1 MIRNKMNP
9 SDIFSLAY
17 DALVDRKVR
26 TILTVLMVVLGA
38 SLVVVINGL
47 SEGQSAFLQKQL
59 SSLAT
64 NVIYASS
71 GQRSYYGGESSQASL
86 IINDVI
92 ANKIKTLPYVTDVV
106 PQYSGSVAID
116 SYGNIQRVSVV
127 GMDPTNLTVML
138 PNLEFVDGSTLTPAD
153 RSAAVVGDTIA
164 NPAGATTPFVTVGQ
178 TLKITYSYSDSRGK
192 QQQEVR
198 NFLVT
203 AIMKPSGN
211 TRIDN
216 ALVINPDAANQLL
229 RKSGRYDSLIVQTI
243 DDTYVNTVQQ
253 EITNIYGKNIGITIP
268 QAFLQV
274 RQQTA
279 NGNAMF
285 VQMIGL
291 IALIVG
297 AVGIVTTLY
306 NSVTERIRE
315 IGTMKAIGAQNSSI
329 LALFLVEA
337 ALIGVMGATLGLA
350 IGVVGGYAMTGFAH
364 AGGTGGPGGFGP
376 GGGSISSFPPIFLP
390 QDLIKVWLLSVTLA
404 IGAGIF
410 PAWKASKLS
419 PMVALRRE

>member
-1 MIRNKMNP
+1 MNP

-17 DALVDRKVR
+17 DALVDRKIR

-47 SEGQSAFLQKQL
+47 SAGQSAFLEKQL

-64 NVIYASS
+64 NVIYATS
-71 GQRSYYGGESSQASL
+71 GQRSYYGGASSQSSL
-86 IINDVI
+86 ILNSVIINKLR
-92 ANKIKTLPYVTDVV
+92 ALPYVTDVV
-106 PQYSGSVAID
+106 PQYSGSVTID
-116 SYGNIQRVSVV
+116 SYGNVQRVSVV
-127 GMDPTNLTVML
+127 GMDPNKLTVML
-138 PNLEFVDGSTLTPAD
+138 PNLQYVDGSTLSPND

-164 NPAGATTPFVTVGQ
+164 NPPGATTPFVTVGQ
-178 TLKITYSYSDSRGK
+178 TLKITYSYTDSAGK
-192 QQQEVR
+192 SQQEVR

-203 AIMKPSGN
+203 GIMKPSGN

-229 RKSGRYDSLIVQTI
+229 RKSGRYDSLLIQTT

-253 EITNIYGKNIGITIP
+253 EITDIYGKNIGLTVP

-279 NGNAMF
+279 QGNAMF
-285 VQMIGL
+285 VEMIGF
-291 IALIVG
+291 IALVVG

-337 ALIGVMGATLGLA
+337 ALIGIMGATLGLA
-350 IGVVGGYAMTGFAH
+350 IGVVGGYAMTSFPSH
-364 AGGTGGPGGFGP
+364 TGGAGGPGGFGP

-390 QDLIKVWLLSVTLA
+390 QDLIKVWLLSVSLA
-404 IGAGIF
+404 VGAGIF

>member
-1 MIRNKMNP
+1 MNP

-47 SEGQSAFLQKQL
+47 SAGQSAFLDNQL
-59 SSLAT
+59 NSLAS
-64 NVIYASS
+64 NVITATS
-71 GQRSYYGGESSQASL
+71 GSHSYYGGASSQSSL
-86 IINDVI
+86 ILNDVI
-92 ANKIKTLPYVTDVV
+92 VNKLRGLSYVTQVV
-106 PQYSGSVAID
+106 PMYSGSASIN
-116 SYGNIQRVSVV
+116 SYGNVQRVSIV
-127 GMDPTNLTVML
+127 GMDPTKLTVEL
-138 PNLEFVDGSTLTPAD
+138 PNLQFVDGSNLSPSD

-164 NPAGATTPFVTVGQ
+164 NPPGSTTPFVTVGQ
-178 TLKITYSYSDSRGK
+178 TLKITYSYTDSSGK
-192 QQQEVR
+192 AQQESR
-198 NFLVT
+198 NFFVT

-216 ALVINPDAANQLL
+216 SLVINPDAANQLFH
-229 RKSGRYDSLIVQTI
+229 KSGRYDSLLIQTQ
-243 DDTYVNTVQQ
+243 DDTYVDAVQQ
-253 EITNIYGKNIGITIP
+253 EISGLYGKNIGLNTP
-268 QAFLQV
+268 QAFIQV

-279 NGNAMF
+279 QGNAMF
-285 VQMIGL
+285 VEMIGF
-291 IALIVG
+291 IALVVG

-315 IGTMKAIGAQNSSI
+315 IGTMKAIGAQNAAI

-337 ALIGVMGATLGLA
+337 GMIGVLGASIGLVSGIVA
-350 IGVVGGYAMTGFAH
+350 GYAMTSFPSS
-364 AGGTGGPGGFGP
+364 GGGGGPGGFGP

-390 QDLIKVWLLSVTLA
+390 LDLVRVWLLSVSLA
-404 IGAGIF
+404 VAAGIF

>member
-1 MIRNKMNP
+1 MNP

-47 SEGQSAFLQKQL
+47 SAGQSAFLEKQL
-59 SSLAT
+59 SSLAS

-92 ANKIKTLPYVTDVV
+92 ANKIRTLPYVTDVV
-106 PQYSGSVAID
+106 PQYSGSVTID
-116 SYGNIQRVSVV
+116 SYGNVQRVSVV
-127 GMDPTNLTVML
+127 GMDPTKLTVML
-138 PNLEFVDGSTLTPAD
+138 PNLSFVDGSTLVPSD

-164 NPAGATTPFVTVGQ
+164 NPAGATTPFVMVGQ
-178 TLKITYSYSDSRGK
+178 TLKITYSYTDSTGK
-192 QQQEVR
+192 SQQEVR

-216 ALVINPDAANQLL
+216 ALVISPDAANQLL
-229 RKSGRYDSLIVQTI
+229 RKSGRYDSLIIQVT

-253 EITNIYGKNIGITIP
+253 EITDIYGKNIGITIP

-279 NGNAMF
+279 QGNAVF
-285 VQMIGL
+285 VEMIGF

-337 ALIGVMGATLGLA
+337 ALIGVMGATLGLV
-350 IGVVGGYAMTGFAH
+350 IGVVGGYAMTSFPSH
-364 AGGTGGPGGFGP
+364 TTGGGGPGGF

-390 QDLIKVWLLSVTLA
+390 VDLIKVWFLSVSLA
-404 IGAGIF
+404 VGAGIF

>member
-1 MIRNKMNP
+1 MNP

-26 TILTVLMVVLGA
+26 TVLTVLMVVLGA

-47 SEGQSAFLQKQL
+47 SAGQSEFLQKQL
-59 SSLAT
+59 SSLAS
-64 NVIYASS
+64 NVIYATS
-71 GQRSYYGGESSQASL
+71 GARSYYGGESSQASL

-92 ANKIKTLPYVTDVV
+92 ASKIRTLPYVTDVV
-106 PQYSGSVAID
+106 PQYSGSVSID
-116 SYGNIQRVSVV
+116 SYGNVQRVSVV
-127 GMDPTNLTVML
+127 GMDPTKLTVML
-138 PNLEFVDGSTLTPAD
+138 PNLEFVDGSTLSPAD

-164 NPAGATTPFVTVGQ
+164 NPPGSTTPFVTVGQ
-178 TLKITYSYSDSRGK
+178 TLKITYAYSDSAGK

-203 AIMKPSGN
+203 AVMKPSGN

-229 RKSGRYDSLIVQTI
+229 RKSGRYDSLLIQTT
-243 DDTYVNTVQQ
+243 DDTYVNVVQQ
-253 EITNIYGKNIGITIP
+253 EITGIYGKNIGITIP

-279 NGNAMF
+279 QGNAMF
-285 VQMIGL
+285 VEMIGF
-291 IALIVG
+291 IALVVG

-337 ALIGVMGATLGLA
+337 ALIGILGATLGLA
-350 IGVVGGYAMTGFAH
+350 IGVMGGYAMTSLPSH
-364 AGGTGGPGGFGP
+364 AGGPGGPSGFGP
-376 GGGSISSFPPIFLP
+376 AGGSISSFPPIFLP
-390 QDLIKVWLLSVTLA
+390 GDLVKVWLLSVSLA
-404 IGAGIF
+404 VGAGIF

>member
-1 MIRNKMNP
+1 MNP
-9 SDIFSLAY
+9 RDIFSLAY

-47 SEGQSAFLQKQL
+47 SEGQSAFLDQQF

-64 NVIYASS
+64 NVITATS

-86 IINDVI
+86 IINDIIV
-92 ANKIKTLPYVTDVV
+92 NKIKALPFVTDVV
-106 PQYSGSVAID
+106 PQYAGSVTID
-116 SYGNIQRVSVV
+116 SYGNVQRISVT
-127 GMDPTNLTVML
+127 GMNPEKLTVQL
-138 PNLEFVDGSTLTPAD
+138 PNLEFVDGSTLEPND

-164 NPAGATTPFVTVGQ
+164 NPPGATTPFVTVGQ
-178 TLKITYSYSDSRGK
+178 TLKITYSYSDPTGK

-211 TRIDN
+211 VRIDN
-216 ALVINPDAANQLL
+216 SLVINPDAANQLL
-229 RKSGRYDSLIVQTI
+229 HKSGRYDSLLVQTV
-243 DDTYVNTVQQ
+243 DDSYVDTVQQ
-253 EITNIYGKNIGITIP
+253 EITNLYGKNIGMNTP
-268 QAFLQV
+268 QATMKV
-274 RQQTA
+274 RQQATS
-279 NGNAMF
+279 GNAMF
-285 VQMIGL
+285 VQMIGI
-291 IALIVG
+291 IALVVG

-315 IGTMKAIGAQNSSI
+315 IGTMKAIGAQNSTI

-337 ALIGVMGATLGLA
+337 GLIGVMGATLGVA
-350 IGVVGGYAMTGFAH
+350 IGIVGGYAMTSLSPH
-364 AGGTGGPGGFGP
+364 TGPSF
-376 GGGSISSFPPIFLP
+376 SISSFPPIFLP
-390 QDLIKVWLLSVTLA
+390 QDLVKVWMLSVSLA
-404 IGAGIF
+404 VAAGIF

-419 PMVALRRE
+419 PMMALRRE

>member
-1 MIRNKMNP
+1 MNP

-47 SEGQSAFLQKQL
+47 SEGQSAFLQQHL
-59 SSLAT
+59 NSLAS
-64 NVIYASS
+64 NVITATS
-71 GQRSYYGGESSQASL
+71 GSHSYYGGASSQSSL
-86 IINDVI
+86 ILNDVI
-92 ANKIKTLPYVTDVV
+92 VNKLRSLPYVTQVV
-106 PQYSGSVAID
+106 PMYSGSVTIN
-116 SYGNIQRVSVV
+116 SYGNVQRVSIV
-127 GMDPTNLTVML
+127 GMDPTKLTVEL
-138 PNLEFVDGSTLTPAD
+138 PNLQFVDGSNLSPSD

-164 NPAGATTPFVTVGQ
+164 NPPGATTPFVTVGQ
-178 TLKITYSYSDSRGK
+178 TLKITYSYTDSSGK
-192 QQQEVR
+192 SQQESR
-198 NFLVT
+198 NFLVS
-203 AIMKPSGN
+203 AIMTPSGN
-211 TRIDN
+211 PRIDN
-216 ALVINPDAANQLL
+216 SLIINLDAANQILH
-229 RKSGRYDSLIVQTI
+229 KSNRYDSLLIQTQ

-253 EITNIYGKNIGITIP
+253 EITDIYGKNIGLNTP
-268 QAFLQV
+268 QAFIQV

-279 NGNAMF
+279 QGNAMF
-285 VQMIGL
+285 VEMIGL
-291 IALIVG
+291 IALVVG

-315 IGTMKAIGAQNSSI
+315 IGTMKAIGAQNAAI

-337 ALIGVMGATLGLA
+337 AMIGVIGASLGLA
-350 IGVVGGYAMTGFAH
+350 TGIVGGYAMTSFPSHQA
-364 AGGTGGPGGFGP
+364 GGPGGFGP

-390 QDLIKVWLLSVTLA
+390 LDLIRVWLLSVGLA
-404 IGAGIF
+404 VAAGIF

>member
-1 MIRNKMNP
+1 MNP

-47 SEGQSAFLQKQL
+47 SAGQAAFLQQQL
-59 SSLAT
+59 NSLAS
-64 NVIYASS
+64 NVITASS
-71 GQRSYYGGESSQASL
+71 GQHSYHGEGTSPSSL
-86 IINDVI
+86 ILNTVI
-92 ANKIKTLPYVTDVV
+92 INKIRGLPYVTQVV
-106 PQYSGSVAID
+106 PMYSGSVTIN
-116 SYGNIQRVSVV
+116 SYGNIQHVSVV
-127 GMDPTNLTVML
+127 GMDPSKLTVEL
-138 PNLEFVDGSTLTPAD
+138 PNLQFVPGSSLSPAD
-153 RSAAVVGDTIA
+153 RNAAVVGDTIA
-164 NPAGATTPFVTVGQ
+164 NPPGSTTPFVSVGQ
-178 TLKITYSYSDSRGK
+178 TLQISYSYTDSTGK
-192 QQQEVR
+192 QQQASR
-198 NFLVT
+198 SFLVT
-203 AIMKPSGN
+203 AVMEPSGN
-211 TRIDN
+211 MRIDN
-216 ALVINPDAANQLL
+216 GLIINPDAANQVLH
-229 RKSGRYDSLIVQTI
+229 KSGRYDSLLIQTT

-253 EITNIYGKNIGITIP
+253 EITDMFGKNIGVTSP
-268 QAFLQV
+268 QAFIAV

-279 NGNAMF
+279 QGNAMF
-285 VQMIGL
+285 VEMIGL
-291 IALIVG
+291 IALVVG

-350 IGVVGGYAMTGFAH
+350 IGVIGGYAMTSFPSNT
-364 AGGTGGPGGFGP
+364 AGGGGPGGF

-390 QDLIKVWLLSVTLA
+390 VDLIKVWLLSVSLA
-404 IGAGIF
+404 VGAGIF

>member
-1 MIRNKMNP
+1 MNP
-9 SDIFSLAY
+9 NDIFGLAY

-47 SEGQSAFLQKQL
+47 SAGQSAFLQQQF

-64 NVIYASS
+64 NVITATS
-71 GQRSYYGGESSQASL
+71 GQRSYYGGGSSQASL
-86 IINDVI
+86 IINDIIV
-92 ANKIKTLPYVTDVV
+92 NKIKALPFVSDVV
-106 PQYSGSVAID
+106 PQYTGSVTID
-116 SYGNIQRVSVV
+116 SYGNVQRISVT
-127 GMDPTNLTVML
+127 GMNPTKLTVQL
-138 PNLEFVDGSTLTPAD
+138 PNLEFVDGSTLEPND

-178 TLKITYSYSDSRGK
+178 TLKITYSYSDPAGK
-192 QQQEVR
+192 QEQEVR

-216 ALVINPDAANQLL
+216 SLVINPDAANQLL
-229 RKSGRYDSLIVQTI
+229 RKSGRYDSLLVQTI
-243 DDTYVNTVQQ
+243 DDSYVNTVQD
-253 EITNIYGKNIGITIP
+253 EITSLYGKNIGTNTP
-268 QAFLQV
+268 QATLKV
-274 RQQTA
+274 RQQATS
-279 NGNAMF
+279 GNAAF
-285 VQMIGL
+285 VEMIGI
-291 IALIVG
+291 IALVVG

-337 ALIGVMGATLGLA
+337 ALIGIMGATLGVT
-350 IGVVGGYAMTGFAH
+350 IGIISGYAMTGLSSQQ
-364 AGGTGGPGGFGP
+364 GSGGPGFN
-376 GGGSISSFPPIFLP
+376 ISSFPPIFLP
-390 QDLIKVWLLSVTLA
+390 QDLIKVWFLSVLLA

>member
-1 MIRNKMNP
+1 MRSKMNP

-47 SEGQSAFLQKQL
+47 SAGQSDFLQKQL
-59 SSLAT
+59 DALASNVITATSGQHSYHGEGSSPSSLIL
-64 NVIYASS
+64 NEV
-71 GQRSYYGGESSQASL
+71 
-86 IINDVI
+86 IIN
-92 ANKIKTLPYVTDVV
+92 KIRGLPYVTQVV
-106 PQYSGSVAID
+106 PMYSGSVTIN
-116 SYGNIQRVSVV
+116 SYGNIQHVSVV
-127 GMDPTNLTVML
+127 GMDASKLTVEL
-138 PNLEFVDGSTLTPAD
+138 PNLQYVEGSTISPSD
-153 RSAAVVGDTIA
+153 RSAVVVGDTIA
-164 NPAGATTPFVTVGQ
+164 NPPGSTTPFVSIGQ
-178 TLKITYSYSDSRGK
+178 TLQISYSYSDSTGK
-192 QQQEVR
+192 QQQASRSFV
-198 NFLVT
+198 VT
-203 AIMKPSGN
+203 AIMQPSGN

-216 ALVINPDAANQLL
+216 GLIINPDAANQIL
-229 RKSGRYDSLIVQTI
+229 RKSGRYDSLLIQTT

-253 EITNIYGKNIGITIP
+253 EITDMFGKNIGLVTP
-268 QAFLQV
+268 QAFMAV

-279 NGNAMF
+279 QGNAMF
-285 VQMIGL
+285 VEMIGM
-291 IALIVG
+291 IALVVG

-337 ALIGVMGATLGLA
+337 TLIGIIGATLGLA
-350 IGVVGGYAMTGFAH
+350 IGVIGGYAMTSFPSQP
-364 AGGTGGPGGFGP
+364 GGGGAGGFGP
-376 GGGSISSFPPIFLP
+376 GGGNIGSFPPIFLP
-390 QDLIKVWLLSVTLA
+390 IDLVKVWLLSVSLA
-404 IGAGIF
+404 VLAGIF

>member
-1 MIRNKMNP
+1 MNP

-47 SEGQSAFLQKQL
+47 SAGQSAFLQKQL
-59 SSLAT
+59 SSLAS

-92 ANKIKTLPYVTDVV
+92 ANKIRTLSYVTDVV
-106 PQYSGSVAID
+106 PQYSGSVTID
-116 SYGNIQRVSVV
+116 SYGNVQHVSVV
-127 GMDPTNLTVML
+127 GMDPTKLTVML
-138 PNLEFVDGSTLTPAD
+138 PNLMFVDGSTLVPSD

-164 NPAGATTPFVTVGQ
+164 NPAGATTPFVIVGQ
-178 TLKITYSYSDSRGK
+178 TLKITYSFTDSTGK

-216 ALVINPDAANQLL
+216 ALVISPDAANQLL
-229 RKSGRYDSLIVQTI
+229 RKSGRYDSLIIQTT

-253 EITNIYGKNIGITIP
+253 EITGIYGKNIGITIP

-279 NGNAMF
+279 QGNAIF
-285 VQMIGL
+285 VEMIGF

-337 ALIGVMGATLGLA
+337 ALIGVMGATLGLV
-350 IGVVGGYAMTGFAH
+350 IGVVGGYAMTSFPSH
-364 AGGTGGPGGFGP
+364 TAGGGGPGGF

-390 QDLIKVWLLSVTLA
+390 ADLIKVWLLSVSLA
-404 IGAGIF
+404 VGAGIF

>member
-1 MIRNKMNP
+1 MNP

-47 SEGQSAFLQKQL
+47 SEGQSAFLQQQL
-59 SSLAT
+59 NSLAS
-64 NVIYASS
+64 NVITATS
-71 GQRSYYGGESSQASL
+71 GSHSYYGGASSQSSL
-86 IINDVI
+86 ILNDVI
-92 ANKIKTLPYVTDVV
+92 VNKLRSLPYVTQVV
-106 PQYSGSVAID
+106 PMYSGSVTIN
-116 SYGNIQRVSVV
+116 SYGNVQRVSIV
-127 GMDPTNLTVML
+127 GMDPTKLTVEL
-138 PNLEFVDGSTLTPAD
+138 PNLQFVDGSNLSPSD

-164 NPAGATTPFVTVGQ
+164 NPPGATTPFVTVGQ
-178 TLKITYSYSDSRGK
+178 TLKITYSYTDSSGK
-192 QQQEVR
+192 SQQESR
-198 NFLVT
+198 NFLVS
-203 AIMKPSGN
+203 AIMTPSGN
-211 TRIDN
+211 PRIDN
-216 ALVINPDAANQLL
+216 SLIINLDAANQILH
-229 RKSGRYDSLIVQTI
+229 KSNRYDSLLIQTQ

-253 EITNIYGKNIGITIP
+253 EITDIYGKNIGLNTP
-268 QAFLQV
+268 QAFIQV

-279 NGNAMF
+279 QGNAMF
-285 VQMIGL
+285 VEMIGL
-291 IALIVG
+291 IALVVG

-315 IGTMKAIGAQNSSI
+315 IGTMKAIGAQNAAI

-337 ALIGVMGATLGLA
+337 AMIGVIGASLGLA
-350 IGVVGGYAMTGFAH
+350 TGIVGGYAMTSFPSHQA
-364 AGGTGGPGGFGP
+364 GGPGGFGP

-390 QDLIKVWLLSVTLA
+390 LDLIRVWLLSVGLA
-404 IGAGIF
+404 VAAGIF

>member
-1 MIRNKMNP
+1 MNP

-47 SEGQSAFLQKQL
+47 SAGQSAFLDNQL
-59 SSLAT
+59 NSLAS
-64 NVIYASS
+64 NVITATS
-71 GQRSYYGGESSQASL
+71 GSHSYYGGASSQSSL
-86 IINDVI
+86 ILNDVI
-92 ANKIKTLPYVTDVV
+92 VNKLRGLSYVTQVV
-106 PQYSGSVAID
+106 PMYSGSASIN
-116 SYGNIQRVSVV
+116 SYGNVQRVSIV
-127 GMDPTNLTVML
+127 GMDPTKLTVEL
-138 PNLEFVDGSTLTPAD
+138 PNLQFVDGSNLSPSD

-164 NPAGATTPFVTVGQ
+164 NPPGATTPFVTVGQ
-178 TLKITYSYSDSRGK
+178 TLKITYSYTDSSGK
-192 QQQEVR
+192 AQQESR
-198 NFLVT
+198 NFFVT

-216 ALVINPDAANQLL
+216 SLVINPDAANQLFH
-229 RKSGRYDSLIVQTI
+229 KSGRYDSLLIQTQ
-243 DDTYVNTVQQ
+243 DDTYVDAVQQ
-253 EITNIYGKNIGITIP
+253 EISGLYGKNIGLNTP
-268 QAFLQV
+268 QAFIQV

-279 NGNAMF
+279 QGNAMF
-285 VQMIGL
+285 VEMIGF
-291 IALIVG
+291 IALVVG

-315 IGTMKAIGAQNSSI
+315 IGTMKAIGAQNAAI

-337 ALIGVMGATLGLA
+337 GMIGVLGASIGLVSGIVA
-350 IGVVGGYAMTGFAH
+350 GYAMTSFPSS
-364 AGGTGGPGGFGP
+364 GGGGGPGGFGP

-390 QDLIKVWLLSVTLA
+390 LDLVRVWLLSVSLA
-404 IGAGIF
+404 VAAGIF

>member
-1 MIRNKMNP
+1 MNP

-47 SEGQSAFLQKQL
+47 SAGQSAFLQKQL
-59 SSLAT
+59 SSLAS

-86 IINDVI
+86 IVNDVI
-92 ANKIKTLPYVTDVV
+92 ANKIRTLPYVTDVV
-106 PQYSGSVAID
+106 PQYSGSVTID
-116 SYGNIQRVSVV
+116 SYGNVQHVSVV
-127 GMDPTNLTVML
+127 GMDPTKLTVML
-138 PNLEFVDGSTLTPAD
+138 PNLVFVDGSTLAPND

-164 NPAGATTPFVTVGQ
+164 NPPGSTTPFVIVGQ
-178 TLKITYSYSDSRGK
+178 TLKITYSYSDSTGK

-216 ALVINPDAANQLL
+216 ALVINSDAANQLL
-229 RKSGRYDSLIVQTI
+229 RKSGRYDSLVIQTT

-253 EITNIYGKNIGITIP
+253 EITGIYGKNIGITIP

-279 NGNAMF
+279 QGNAMF
-285 VQMIGL
+285 VEMIGF
-291 IALIVG
+291 IALVVG

-350 IGVVGGYAMTGFAH
+350 IGVVGGYAMTSFPSHTA
-364 AGGTGGPGGFGP
+364 GGPGGFGP

-390 QDLIKVWLLSVTLA
+390 EDLIKVWLLSVSLA
-404 IGAGIF
+404 VGAGIF

>member
-1 MIRNKMNP
+1 MNP

-47 SEGQSAFLQKQL
+47 SAGQSAFLDNQL
-59 SSLAT
+59 NSLAS
-64 NVIYASS
+64 NVITATS
-71 GQRSYYGGESSQASL
+71 GSHSYYGGASSQSSL
-86 IINDVI
+86 ILNDVI
-92 ANKIKTLPYVTDVV
+92 VNKLRGLSYVTQVV
-106 PQYSGSVAID
+106 PMYSGSASIN
-116 SYGNIQRVSVV
+116 SYGNVQRVSIV
-127 GMDPTNLTVML
+127 GMDPTKLTVEL
-138 PNLEFVDGSTLTPAD
+138 PNLQFVDGSNLSPSD

-164 NPAGATTPFVTVGQ
+164 NPPGATTPFVTVGQ
-178 TLKITYSYSDSRGK
+178 TLKITYSYTDSSGK
-192 QQQEVR
+192 AQQESR
-198 NFLVT
+198 NFFVT

-216 ALVINPDAANQLL
+216 SLVINPDAANQLFH
-229 RKSGRYDSLIVQTI
+229 KSGRYDSLLIQTQ
-243 DDTYVNTVQQ
+243 DDTYVGAVQQ
-253 EITNIYGKNIGITIP
+253 EISGLYGKNIGLNTP
-268 QAFLQV
+268 QAFIQV

-279 NGNAMF
+279 QGNAMF
-285 VQMIGL
+285 VEMIGF
-291 IALIVG
+291 IALVVG

-315 IGTMKAIGAQNSSI
+315 IGTMKAIGAQNAAI

-337 ALIGVMGATLGLA
+337 GMIGVLGASIGLVSGIVA
-350 IGVVGGYAMTGFAH
+350 GYAMTSFPSS
-364 AGGTGGPGGFGP
+364 GGGGGPGGFGP

-390 QDLIKVWLLSVTLA
+390 LDLVRVWLLSVSLA
-404 IGAGIF
+404 VAAGIF

>member
-1 MIRNKMNP
+1 MNP

-47 SEGQSAFLQKQL
+47 SAGQSAFLQKQL
-59 SSLAT
+59 SSLAS

-86 IINDVI
+86 IVNDVI
-92 ANKIKTLPYVTDVV
+92 ANKIRTLPYVTDVV
-106 PQYSGSVAID
+106 PQYSGSVTID
-116 SYGNIQRVSVV
+116 SYGNVQHVSVV
-127 GMDPTNLTVML
+127 GMDPTKLTVML
-138 PNLEFVDGSTLTPAD
+138 PNLVFVDGSTLAPND

-164 NPAGATTPFVTVGQ
+164 NPPGATTPFVIVGQ
-178 TLKITYSYSDSRGK
+178 TLKITYSYSDSAGK

-229 RKSGRYDSLIVQTI
+229 RKSGRYDSLVIQTT

-253 EITNIYGKNIGITIP
+253 EITGIYGKNIGITIP

-279 NGNAMF
+279 QGNAMF
-285 VQMIGL
+285 VEMIGF
-291 IALIVG
+291 IALVVG

-350 IGVVGGYAMTGFAH
+350 IGVVGGYAMTSFPSHTA
-364 AGGTGGPGGFGP
+364 GGPGGFGP

-390 QDLIKVWLLSVTLA
+390 EDLIKVWLLSVSLA
-404 IGAGIF
+404 VGAGIF